1 MRKIHANRTY
11 RKAFGQNISRK
22 KSQKQLGH
30 PLTLQAC
37 LHGEHPCLM
46 HLVEREKKRSRPIQ
60 DAQNPNVI

>member
-1 MRKIHANRTY
+1 MPIEHIGRLLGKTFQEKNL
-11 RKAFGQNISRK
+11 
-22 KSQKQLGH
+22 KQLGH
-30 PLTLQAC
+30 PLTLQAR